1 MKVFITAL
9 LRSGGQLMMS
19 GRSSLVFILLS
30 AAGILSLSV
39 SSSKCF
45 EVVVFGSTAI
55 DFVAYTNV
63 LPQKGETVF
72 GSSFAKNF
80 GGKGANQVSKR
91 P

>member
-1 MKVFITAL
+1 
-9 LRSGGQLMMS
+9 MMVS

-39 SSSKCF
+39 SSSKSF

-72 GSSFAKNF
+72 GTSFSKNF

-91 P
+91 PAIFKY